1 MNNSE
6 KFIRSTNRNDI
17 EKAMSIVATFGGT
30 TENLITIEAYIANE
44 LCELGENRS
53 LFFLENGNEVVG
65 MVQLIW
71 KNADE
76 DPELADGKDIVHVH
90 ALQISKHHNRKGYGY
105 KLMLLLEKE
114 AKGQGILKLTLGV
127 DGDNEKAL
135 GLYNKLGYSI
145 LKVTEGRA
153 SGEKLFYMQ
162 KNI

>member
-1 MNNSE
+1 MNSVNLE
-6 KFIRSTNRNDI
+6 K
-17 EKAMSIVATFGGT
+17 
-30 TENLITIEAYIANE
+30 IAV
-44 LCELGENRS
+44 C
-53 LFFLENGNEVVG
+53 FFLENGNEVVG

-90 ALQISKHHNRKGYGY
+90 ALQISKHHHRKGYGY
-105 KLMLLLEKE
+105 KLMLLQEKE
-114 AKGQGILKLTLGV
+114 AKAQSILKLTLGV

-145 LKVTEGRA
+145 LKVTEGRT